1 MKVTLWLLLAMLWAQ
16 PGAAADLHIAS
27 AANFRSTLEQ
37 LLQDFPASNQE
48 IAVSYASTGAL
59 YAQIRHGAPFDI
71 LLAADVAT
79 PARLA
84 SDGLAEA
91 ASRRTY
97 ARGQLALVYQ
107 PHLEALAK
115 QGPLSILRQP
125 QLTLAVAN
133 PHLAPY
139 GRAAASVLEKLPSAT
154 RPQVIT
160 GTNIL
165 QAYQL
170 WYSGGADAALIA
182 RSMAPENYLPIPAQ
196 WHEPIDQQVILLNGG
211 NENALA
217 ARFLTYL
224 ASDRAQ
230 EIILADGYL
239 DPGIS
244 DE

>member
-1 MKVTLWLLLAMLWAQ
+1 MKVTIWLLLATLWAL

-37 LLQDFPASNQE
+37 LLQDFPSSGQE

-79 PARLA
+79 PVRLA
-84 SDGLAEA
+84 SDGLAQA

-107 PHLEALAK
+107 PHLKALAN
-115 QGPLSILRQP
+115 QGPLSVLNQP

-133 PHLAPY
+133 PRLAPY
-139 GRAAASVLEKLPSAT
+139 GRAAASVLARLPPAT
-154 RPQVIT
+154 HPQLIT

-170 WYSGGADAALIA
+170 WYSGGADTALIA

-196 WHEPIDQQVILLNGG
+196 WHEPIDQQVILLNSGAD
-211 NENALA
+211 NALA

-224 ASDRAQ
+224 ASSRAQ
-230 EIILADGYL
+230 QIILADGYL
-239 DPGIS
+239 DPGIT